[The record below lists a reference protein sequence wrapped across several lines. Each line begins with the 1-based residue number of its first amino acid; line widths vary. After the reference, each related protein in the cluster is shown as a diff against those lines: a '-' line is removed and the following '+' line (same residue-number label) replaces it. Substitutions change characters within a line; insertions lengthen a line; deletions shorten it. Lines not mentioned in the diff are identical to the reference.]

1 MKVQKR
7 LNICLTVTLYATVIL
22 SGIFAFSQSY
32 ARLSEALIDLYSSF
46 IYYFKTLFGMQT
58 DSLPSGTKY
67 SEALKFQVNLPSD
80 IDGFKSNAAAYFS
93 LFFSIENFTSWLK
106 FIGERTGI
114 IAKVITLILPCV
126 ILLAVI
132 IRRLYAAEN
141 NKYNVDTV
149 PLKVFKKLS
158 AVTYQPAKK
167 FICGYIEFLKKHS
180 WIYILLLVLW
190 ALNFN
195 LVSIA
200 VAFFAYYFYF
210 AVSFNILG
218 LYVQIVKLVIDLQPL
233 FRFFPWWSLSIAA
246 YYLFYNFRKKIALNR
261 LQHFEAKNCGFINEL
276 PIVSMACGS
285 MGKKKT
291 TLITDMT
298 LSQEVM
304 FRQKALSILQENDM
318 KFPYF
323 PWILFEKEL
332 QKCMEY
338 HTVYNLATVKE
349 WVNKKRVRYEKH
361 GGTTGQLYF
370 YEEKSYG
377 TIYNDGLK
385 ENRIFDILETYAQA
399 YFIYVLQSSLI
410 VSNYAI
416 RTDSEI
422 LDAGNL
428 PLWLTDFFSDNV
440 RKDRYSHV
448 LDFDVLRLGKKVLE
462 NNPKSGSF
470 EFGVVAITEI
480 GKERGNNLELKE
492 VKKAVNETNQKND
505 LFNSWLKMCR
515 HSATVDNFPFI
526 KVFTDEQ
533 RPESWGADS
542 RDLCEIITILSAGE
556 QRLALPFYT
565 IEEMVIEWV
574 YSRFIDLYA
583 DFRYNRGDNTLLV
596 HILKSVT
603 AWLWKRNVKIYNKYG
618 YSVLSVAKQAGT
630 MDGKIRRKKYYLCN
644 RKIYS
649 RRFSTDCFSD
659 YFNEQAKNADVG
671 LNDYEEYAAEKA
683 TVAELKAQNSYFINS
698 LYKCD
703 EETTPCATLYD
714 KGVKRDI

>member
-1 MKVQKR
+1 MKWQRR
-7 LNICLTVTLYATVIL
+7 LNIALTIALTVAFIL
-22 SGIFAFSQSY
+22 LGVFVF
-32 ARLSEALIDLYSSF
+32 RLSYCRTIEGLIDLYGSF
-46 IYYFKTLFGMQT
+46 KYYFCVLFGFPV
-58 DSLPSGTKY
+58 DGIPSVAERSKVLNWDVILPADFETFKANFISFCRLFI
-67 SEALKFQVNLPSD
+67 SE
-80 IDGFKSNAAAYFS
+80 
-93 LFFSIENFTSWLK
+93 ENFLSWLNS
-106 FIGERTGI
+106 TGGKAGVW
-114 IAKVITLILPCV
+114 AKIFVILLPC
-126 ILLAVI
+126 ILAVI
-132 IRRLYAAEN
+132 IAIKRLYAKGN
-141 NKYNVDTV
+141 TKHNVDTI
-149 PLKVFKKLS
+149 PLRIFKKIS
-158 AVTYQPAKK
+158 AVTYQPTKR
-167 FICGYIEFLKKHS
+167 FICSYIDFLREHNRLWIS
-180 WIYILLLVLW
+180 WLIMW
-190 ALNFN
+190 AFHLN
-195 LVSIA
+195 LASI
-200 VAFFAYYFYF
+200 VIGFFAYYFFF
-210 AVSFNILG
+210 AVSFRVDTI
-218 LYVQIVKLVIDLQPL
+218 YTQFVKLTIDLQPL
-233 FRFFPWWSLSIAA
+233 LRFFPWWSLSIAA
-246 YYLFYNFRKKIALNR
+246 YCLFYNFRKKIALNR
-261 LQHFEAKNCGFINEL
+261 LRHFEAKNCGFINEL

-285 MGKKKT
+285 MGRKKT

-304 FRQKALSILQENDM
+304 FRQKSFSILQENDM

-338 HTVYNLATVKE
+338 HSVYNLATVKE
-349 WVNKKRVRYEKH
+349 WVKKKHHRYEKH

-370 YEEKSYG
+370 YDENRYG
-377 TIYNDGLK
+377 TIYRDGLK
-385 ENRIFDILETYAQA
+385 ESNIFDILETYAQA

-422 LDAGNL
+422 LDVGNL
-428 PLWLTDFFSDNV
+428 PMWVTDFFSEES
-440 RKDRYSHV
+440 RPERFSHI

-462 NNPKSGSF
+462 NNPKAGSF

-492 VKKAVNETNQKND
+492 VKKITNETNQKND

-533 RPESWGADS
+533 RPESWGSDA
-542 RDLCEIITILSAGE
+542 RDLCEILTIISAEE

-565 IEEMVIEWV
+565 IEGMVIEWL
-574 YSRFIDLYA
+574 YGCFIDLYA

-630 MDGKIRRKKYYLCN
+630 MDGKSKRKKYYLMN

-649 RRFSTDCFSD
+649 RRFTTDCFSD
-659 YFNEQAKNADVG
+659 YFNEQAKKSHVS
-671 LNDYEEYAAEKA
+671 LNDYISYKTEKA
-683 TVAELKAQNSYFINS
+683 TVEELKKQNSYFIGG
-698 LYKCD
+698 LYRD
-703 EETTPCATLYD
+703 E
-714 KGVKRDI
+714 KGE

>member
-1 MKVQKR
+1 M
-7 LNICLTVTLYATVIL
+7 
-22 SGIFAFSQSY
+22 
-32 ARLSEALIDLYSSF
+32 
-46 IYYFKTLFGMQT
+46 
-58 DSLPSGTKY
+58 
-67 SEALKFQVNLPSD
+67 
-80 IDGFKSNAAAYFS
+80 
-93 LFFSIENFTSWLK
+93 IE
-106 FIGERTGI
+106 
-114 IAKVITLILPCV
+114 
-126 ILLAVI
+126 
-132 IRRLYAAEN
+132 
-141 NKYNVDTV
+141 
-149 PLKVFKKLS
+149 
-158 AVTYQPAKK
+158 
-167 FICGYIEFLKKHS
+167 
-180 WIYILLLVLW
+180 
-190 ALNFN
+190 
-195 LVSIA
+195 
-200 VAFFAYYFYF
+200 FFAYYFF
-210 AVSFNILG
+210 FSVSFRVDTI
-218 LYVQIVKLVIDLQPL
+218 YTQFVKLAIDLQPL
-233 FRFFPWWSLSIAA
+233 FRFFPWWALSVVA
-246 YYLFYNFRKKIALNR
+246 YCLFYNFRKKIALNR
-261 LQHFEAKNCGFINEL
+261 LRHFEAKNCGFINEL

-304 FRQKALSILQENDM
+304 FRQKALLILQENDM

-323 PWILFEKEL
+323 PWILFEQEL

-349 WVNKKRVRYEKH
+349 WVNKKRRRYEKH
-361 GGTTGQLYF
+361 GKTTGQLYG
-370 YEEKSYG
+370 YDEERYG
-377 TIYNDGLK
+377 IIYRDGLK
-385 ENRIFDILETYAQA
+385 ESHIFNILETYAQA

-428 PLWLTDFFSDNV
+428 PMWLTDFFSDNV
-440 RKDRYSHV
+440 RKGRYSHV

-462 NNPKSGSF
+462 NNQKAGSF

-492 VKKAVNETNQKND
+492 VKKSVTETNQKND

-565 IEEMVIEWV
+565 IEEMIIEWV
-574 YSRFIDLYA
+574 YGRFIDLYA
-583 DFRYNRGDNTLLV
+583 NFRYNRGDNTLLV
-596 HILKSVT
+596 HILKFVT
-603 AWLWKRNVKIYNKYG
+603 AWLWKRKVKTYNKYG
-618 YSVLSVAKQAGT
+618 YSVLTVAKQAGT

-659 YFNEQAKNADVG
+659 YFNEMARNAKTG
-671 LNDYEEYAAEKA
+671 INDYIEYATEKA
-683 TVAELKAQNSYFINS
+683 SVSELKEQHSYFINS
-698 LYKCD
+698 LYGSQIIKND
-703 EETTPCATLYD
+703 EKD
-714 KGVKRDI
+714 

>member
-1 MKVQKR
+1 MRLQKR
-7 LNICLTVTLYATVIL
+7 LKIALTVALTITFIL
-22 SGIFAFSQSY
+22 LGAFVFRVAYCRTFES
-32 ARLSEALIDLYSSF
+32 LIDLYGSF
-46 IYYFKTLFGMQT
+46 KYYFCVLFGFPV
-58 DSLPSGTKY
+58 DGIPSVAERSKVLKWDVILPTNF
-67 SEALKFQVNLPSD
+67 ET
-80 IDGFKSNAAAYFS
+80 FKANCISFFR
-93 LFFSIENFTSWLK
+93 LFISKENFLSWLNSAGGK
-106 FIGERTGI
+106 AGVW
-114 IAKVITLILPCV
+114 AKIFVILLPC
-126 ILLAVI
+126 ILAVI
-132 IRRLYAAEN
+132 IAIKRLYAKGN
-141 NKYNVDTV
+141 TKHNVDTV
-149 PLKVFKKLS
+149 PLRVFKKIS
-158 AVTYQPAKK
+158 AVTYQPTKR
-167 FICGYIEFLKKHS
+167 FICGYIDFLREHS
-180 WIYILLLVLW
+180 WIWISWLIMW
-190 ALNFN
+190 AFHLNIA
-195 LVSIA
+195 SI
-200 VAFFAYYFYF
+200 VIEFFAYYIFF
-210 AVSFNILG
+210 SVSFRVDTI
-218 LYVQIVKLVIDLQPL
+218 YTQFVKLAIDLQPFL
-233 FRFFPWWSLSIAA
+233 RFFPWWSLSVAA
-246 YYLFYNFRKKIALNR
+246 YCLFYNFRKKIALNR
-261 LQHFEAKNCGFINEL
+261 LRHFEAKNCGFINEL

-304 FRQKALSILQENDM
+304 FRQKALLILRENDM

-349 WVNKKRVRYEKH
+349 WIKKKRLRYEKH
-361 GGTTGQLYF
+361 GGTTGQLYGYDEKRYGMF
-370 YEEKSYG
+370 YL
-377 TIYNDGLK
+377 DGLK
-385 ENRIFDILETYAQA
+385 ESHIFDILETYAQA

-440 RKDRYSHV
+440 RKGRYSHV

-492 VKKAVNETNQKND
+492 VKKSVTETNQKND

-565 IEEMVIEWV
+565 IEEMIIEWV
-574 YSRFIDLYA
+574 YSRFIDLYT

-596 HILKSVT
+596 HILKSIT
-603 AWLWKRNVKIYNKYG
+603 ARLWKRNVKIYNKYG

-649 RRFSTDCFSD
+649 KRFSTDCFSD
-659 YFNEQAKNADVG
+659 YFNEMARNSKTG
-671 LNDYEEYAAEKA
+671 INDYIEYATEKA
-683 TVAELKAQNSYFINS
+683 SVSELKEQHSYFINS
-698 LYKCD
+698 LYDSQIIKNG
-703 EETTPCATLYD
+703 E
-714 KGVKRDI
+714 RD

>member
-1 MKVQKR
+1 MRLQKR
-7 LNICLTVTLYATVIL
+7 LNIALTVALSIAFIL
-22 SGIFAFSQSY
+22 LGAFVFRVAY
-32 ARLSEALIDLYSSF
+32 CRTFEGLIDLYGSF
-46 IYYFKTLFGMQT
+46 KYYFCVLFGFSV
-58 DSLPSGTKY
+58 DGIPSVAERSKVLNWDVILPADFET
-67 SEALKFQVNLPSD
+67 
-80 IDGFKSNAAAYFS
+80 FKANCISFFRLFICKEN
-93 LFFSIENFTSWLK
+93 FFSWLSV
-106 FIGERTGI
+106 TGGKAGVW
-114 IAKVITLILPCV
+114 AKIFVILLPC
-126 ILLAVI
+126 ILAVI
-132 IRRLYAAEN
+132 IAIKRLYAKGN
-141 NKYNVDTV
+141 TRHNVDTV
-149 PLKVFKKLS
+149 PLRVFKKIS
-158 AVTYQPAKK
+158 AVTYQPTKR
-167 FICGYIEFLKKHS
+167 FICGYIDFLREHS
-180 WIYILLLVLW
+180 WIWISWLIMW
-190 ALNFN
+190 SFHLNIA
-195 LVSIA
+195 SI
-200 VAFFAYYFYF
+200 VIEFFAYYFF
-210 AVSFNILG
+210 FSVSFRVDTI
-218 LYVQIVKLVIDLQPL
+218 YTQFVKLAIDLQPL
-233 FRFFPWWSLSIAA
+233 LRFFPWWSLSIAA
-246 YYLFYNFRKKIALNR
+246 YCLFYNFRKKIALNR
-261 LQHFEAKNCGFINEL
+261 LRHFEAKNCGFINEL

-304 FRQKALSILQENDM
+304 FRQKALLILRENDM

-349 WVNKKRVRYEKH
+349 WIKKKRLRYEKH
-361 GGTTGQLYF
+361 GGTTGQLYG
-370 YEEKSYG
+370 YDEERYG
-377 TIYNDGLK
+377 IIYRDGLK
-385 ENRIFDILETYAQA
+385 ESHIVDILETYAQA

-440 RKDRYSHV
+440 RKGRYSHV

-462 NNPKSGSF
+462 NNPKAGSF
-470 EFGVVAITEI
+470 EFGVVDITEI

-492 VKKAVNETNQKND
+492 VKKSVTETNQKND

-565 IEEMVIEWV
+565 IEEMIIEWV
-574 YSRFIDLYA
+574 YSRFIDLYT

-596 HILKSVT
+596 HILKSIT
-603 AWLWKRNVKIYNKYG
+603 ARLWKRNVKIYNKYG

-649 RRFSTDCFSD
+649 KRFSTDCFSD
-659 YFNEQAKNADVG
+659 YFNEMARNSKTG
-671 LNDYEEYAAEKA
+671 INDYIEYATEKA
-683 TVAELKAQNSYFINS
+683 SVSELKEQHSYFINS
-698 LYKCD
+698 LYDSQIIKNG
-703 EETTPCATLYD
+703 E
-714 KGVKRDI
+714 RD

>member
-7 LNICLTVTLYATVIL
+7 LNICLTVILYAAVIL
-22 SGIFAFSQSY
+22 SGIFVFSQSY
-32 ARLSEALIDLYSSF
+32 ARLCEALIDLYGSF
-46 IYYFKTLFGMQT
+46 IYYFKTLFGMQK
-58 DSLPSGTKY
+58 DSLPSVTKY
-67 SEALKFQVNLPSD
+67 SEALKFRINLPSD
-80 IDGFKSNAAAYFS
+80 INGFKSNAAAYFS
-93 LFFSIENFTSWLK
+93 LFFSIENFTAWLK
-106 FIGERTGI
+106 FIIEKTGVIARI
-114 IAKVITLILPCV
+114 ITVILPCV
-126 ILLAVI
+126 ILLTVI
-132 IRRLYAAEN
+132 IRRLYATEN

-149 PLKVFKKLS
+149 PLKIFKKLS

-167 FICGYIEFLKKHS
+167 FICNYFLFLRDRS
-180 WIYILLLVLW
+180 WIYVLWLVLW

-210 AVSFNILG
+210 AVSFDILG

-261 LQHFEAKNCGFINEL
+261 LRHFEAKNCGFINEL

-318 KFPYF
+318 KFSYF

-370 YEEKSYG
+370 YDEERYG
-377 TIYNDGLK
+377 IIYNDGLK
-385 ENRIFDILETYAQA
+385 EENVFDVLGTYAQA
-399 YFIYVLQSSLI
+399 YFIYVLHSSLI

-416 RTDSEI
+416 RTDATM
-422 LDAGNL
+422 LDNGNL
-428 PLWLTDFFSDNV
+428 PLWLMDFFSDNV
-440 RKDRYSHV
+440 RKGRYSHI

-462 NNPKSGSF
+462 NNPKAGSF

-492 VKKAVNETNQKND
+492 VKKSVIETNQKND
-505 LFNSWLKMCR
+505 LFNAWLKMCR
-515 HSATVDNFPFI
+515 HSATVDNYPFI

-574 YSRFIDLYA
+574 YGRFIDLYA

-618 YSVLSVAKQAGT
+618 YSVLTVAKQAGT
-630 MDGKIRRKKYYLCN
+630 MDGKIKRKKYYLCN

-649 RRFSTDCFSD
+649 KRFSTDCFSD
-659 YFNEQAKNADVG
+659 YFNEQAKKSNVG

-703 EETTPCATLYD
+703 EFNYD
-714 KGVKRDI
+714 KK